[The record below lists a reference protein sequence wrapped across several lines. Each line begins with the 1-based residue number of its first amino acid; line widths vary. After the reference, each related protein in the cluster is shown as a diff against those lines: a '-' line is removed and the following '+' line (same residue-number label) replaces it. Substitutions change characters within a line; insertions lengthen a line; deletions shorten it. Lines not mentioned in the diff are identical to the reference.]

1 MYNEMEEQNLFL
13 IQNMQETEEALEEIQ
28 NRARETRERM
38 EAETDALEAQAAALR
53 AAIAAEEDKAAEIAR
68 RGDPGKGSLAGAKP
82 SAKKKKSDSE
92 GKEKKPAGA
101 IAAARGMHRNLCFTM
116 LGTQNI
122 ENFKLYRRPH
132 QNIHLIFLFD
142 TAVIMIPRWDTKFST
157 QYE

>member
-1 MYNEMEEQNLFL
+1 ML
-13 IQNMQETEEALEEIQ
+13 
-28 NRARETRERM
+28 ARGRDRS
-38 EAETDALEAQAAALR
+38 R
-53 AAIAAEEDKAAEIAR
+53 
-68 RGDPGKGSLAGAKP
+68 
-82 SAKKKKSDSE
+82 
-92 GKEKKPAGA
+92 AGA

-142 TAVIMIPRWDTKFST
+142 TAVIMIPRRDTKFST